1 MTTDSQTPAVQ
12 RALADPTLTEQ
23 ERANLE
29 LVLRF
34 RAVPFSARSEYTVAG
49 FRPSRIGMATL
60 AALSTDPELAYSGQ
74 SIPDRTDRILDI
86 IVHGDRVWATWLIE
100 GTHAGPI
107 YGIAPTGRQVTVLEL
122 GQWRIEGGLI
132 AEAWFFVDELALIH
146 QLGAWDGLELPARAH
161 PDQTKASQQW

>member
-1 MTTDSQTPAVQ
+1 MPEDSQTPAVQ

-34 RAVPFSARSEYTVAG
+34 RAAPFSARSKYTVAG

-60 AALSTDPELAYSGQ
+60 AALNSDPEMAYGGQ
-74 SIPDRTDRILDI
+74 SIPDRTDRILDV
-86 IVHGDRVWATWLIE
+86 IVHGNRVWATWLIE
-100 GTHAGPI
+100 GTHSGPI
-107 YGIAPTGRQVTVLEL
+107 YGIAPTGRRVTVLEL
-122 GQWRIEGGLI
+122 GQWRIDDGLI

-146 QLGAWDGLELPARAH
+146 QLGAWSGLEPPANAH
-161 PDQTKASQQW
+161 PDQTKARQ

>member
-34 RAVPFSARSEYTVAG
+34 RAAPFSARSKYTVAG

-60 AALSTDPELAYSGQ
+60 AALNTDPELAYSGQ

-100 GTHAGPI
+100 GTHTGPI

-122 GQWRIEGGLI
+122 GQWRIDNGLI
-132 AEAWFFVDELALIH
+132 AEAWFLVDELALIH
-146 QLGAWDGLELPARAH
+146 QLGAWSGLELPASVPA
-161 PDQTKASQQW
+161 DQAKARQ

>member
-1 MTTDSQTPAVQ
+1 MPEDLQTPAVQ
-12 RALADPTLTEQ
+12 RALADPTLTER

-34 RAVPFSARSEYTVAG
+34 RAAPFSARSQYTVAG

-60 AALSTDPELAYSGQ
+60 AALNAYPELAYSGR

-100 GTHAGPI
+100 GTHRGPI
-107 YGIAPTGRQVTVLEL
+107 YGIEPTGRRVTVLEL
-122 GQWRIEGGLI
+122 GQWRIDDGLI

-146 QLGAWDGLELPARAH
+146 QLGAWSGLEPPASAQ
-161 PDQTKASQQW
+161 PDQTKARQ

>member
-1 MTTDSQTPAVQ
+1 MTSDTLSPAVQ
-12 RALADPTLTEQ
+12 RALADPALTHE

-34 RAVPFSARSEYTVAG
+34 RSVPFADRDKYTVDG

-60 AALSTDPELAYSGQ
+60 AALNPDPGLRYDSR
-74 SIPDRTDRILDI
+74 SIPDRTDRILDV

-100 GTHAGPI
+100 GTHLGHV
-107 YGIAPTGRQVTVLEL
+107 YGIPPTGRAVSVLEV
-122 GQWRIEGGLI
+122 GQWRIENGLI

-146 QLGAWDGLELPARAH
+146 QLGAWDGLASAPAGADD
-161 PDQTKASQQW
+161 PGVNQ

>member
-1 MTTDSQTPAVQ
+1 
-12 RALADPTLTEQ
+12 LADPTLTEQ

-34 RAVPFSARSEYTVAG
+34 RAVPFSARSKYTVAG

-60 AALSTDPELAYSGQ
+60 AAIGHLGVGVERGQ

-100 GTHAGPI
+100 GTHSGPI

-122 GQWRIEGGLI
+122 GQWRIDNGLI

-146 QLGAWDGLELPARAH
+146 QLGAWSGLELPANAN
-161 PDQTKASQQW
+161 PDQTKASK